1 MHKTCGDPGQ
11 MESSTEKETGHRVQP
26 LTRKLFVIDNCWKPE
41 NQFFLSGCIKS
52 TLGQTVGLGELGQHK
67 LNSLFSVHGF
77 FCFTFFKILILIV
90 LKFLLSIFQFVLIFV
105 SCVLFWLF
113 LREQEIGYE
122 FGWEYVGRIGEG
134 KRM

>member
-1 MHKTCGDPGQ
+1 MHKTCGDPDQ

-41 NQFFLSGCIKS
+41 NQFFLSGYIKG

-77 FCFTFFKILILIV
+77 FCLISFVLLLNINFDSFKIFIEYFLVCFNICQLCTFLVILE
-90 LKFLLSIFQFVLIFV
+90 
-105 SCVLFWLF
+105 
-113 LREQEIGYE
+113 RARD
-122 FGWEYVGRIGEG
+122 RI
-134 KRM
+134 